1 MDLATARKAER
12 LPCGAEVAALVE
24 QVATGRGD
32 QRSDHQATCLHCS
45 TLLPELDRLWAPMRE
60 FTREQ
65 VTPPPE
71 LVTAVMR
78 QVRRLVAAAWLG
90 LRSGARGTTRVARWV
105 VARIAGLAA
114 RQVPGVHQVLSHV
127 ADVDPVSEPAPAAHK
142 SQRRDAADVG
152 TGRTA
157 IHLDLIT
164 EYGESIPNVTQAV
177 RRTVI
182 HQIQDLTGLEVT
194 EVNIT
199 VDDITSEPRLR

>member
-65 VTPPPE
+65 VTPPPG
-71 LVTAVMR
+71 LVT
-78 QVRRLVAAAWLG
+78 RRHAPGPPVGRGRLAG
-90 LRSGARGTTRVARWV
+90 LAQWRPGTTRVARWV

-164 EYGESIPNVTQAV
+164 GYGESIPNVTQAV
-177 RRTVI
+177 RRIVI

>member
-1 MDLATARKAER
+1 MDLAGARKAER
-12 LPCGAEVAALVE
+12 LPCGAEVAELVE
-24 QVATGRGD
+24 QVATGRGE
-32 QRSDHQATCLHCS
+32 QRSDHQVACPHCS
-45 TLLPELDRLWAPMRE
+45 ALLPELDRLWAPMRE

-65 VTPPPE
+65 VTPPPG

-78 QVRRLVAAAWLG
+78 QVRRLVAAAWLR
-90 LRSGARGTTRVARWV
+90 LRRGARGTTRVALWA

-114 RQVPGVHQVLSHV
+114 REVPGVHQVLSHV
-127 ADVDPVSEPAPAAHK
+127 ADVDPVNGPARAHR
-142 SQRRDAADVG
+142 SQRHDAADVG

-164 EYGESIPNVTQAV
+164 EYGESIPNVTEAV

-182 HQIQDLTGLEVT
+182 DQIQDLTGLEVT